1 MVYYRHSSQVERL
14 PTPVRDLLVLLSTPS
29 NPLATS
35 WQFAGSLFRC
45 VWFLLVWAIFAT
57 VIVRY
62 VALRLVDEEQPSF
75 RDTLRFGTQK
85 WPAAFNSAAFVFLGI
100 VALAI
105 LGGLF
110 GLLMRFD
117 WGLAVVGVLWP
128 PSFYLPPL
136 FSLFSV

>member
-1 MVYYRHSSQVERL
+1 MGSGGSKF
-14 PTPVRDLLVLLSTPS
+14 LSTPW

-45 VWFLLVWAIFAT
+45 IWFLLVWAIFAT
-57 VIVRY
+57 AIVRY

-105 LGGLF
+105 PGGLL
-110 GLLMRFD
+110 GLLIQKPQLPYLALV
-117 WGLAVVGVLWP
+117 GL
-128 PSFYLPPL
+128 SCKHT
-136 FSLFSV
+136 